1 VIVASLDET
10 DFETISDLKE
20 EKKDEEKETEKMQ
33 VTQAAEKQA
42 DEIENKPVTDSPE
55 VAGSRAD
62 EDSTGKSD
70 PALSS
75 EEVNLLLRNGE
86 KEKESK
92 NQLNEGQYRNSTQTM
107 ESDEVLATNLT
118 TLKSFFSFLS
128 YLNV

>member
-1 VIVASLDET
+1 MIVASLDET

-20 EKKDEEKETEKMQ
+20 EKKDEEKETEIMQ
-33 VTQAAEKQA
+33 VTQAAEKRA
-42 DEIENKPVTDSPE
+42 NELENKPMTDSPE
-55 VAGSRAD
+55 VAGSRVD

-92 NQLNEGQYRNSTQTM
+92 NQLNEGQYL
-107 ESDEVLATNLT
+107 ESL
-118 TLKSFFSFLS
+118 LKLRKVMKS
-128 YLNV
+128 

>member
-20 EKKDEEKETEKMQ
+20 EKKDEEKETEIMQ
-33 VTQAAEKQA
+33 VTQAAEKRA
-42 DEIENKPVTDSPE
+42 DELQNKPVTDSPE
-55 VAGSRAD
+55 VTGSKVD
-62 EDSTGKSD
+62 EDSTGKSN

-92 NQLNEGQYRNSTQTM
+92 NQLNEGQYL
-107 ESDEVLATNLT
+107 EIP
-118 TLKSFFSFLS
+118 LKLWKVMKS
-128 YLNV
+128 